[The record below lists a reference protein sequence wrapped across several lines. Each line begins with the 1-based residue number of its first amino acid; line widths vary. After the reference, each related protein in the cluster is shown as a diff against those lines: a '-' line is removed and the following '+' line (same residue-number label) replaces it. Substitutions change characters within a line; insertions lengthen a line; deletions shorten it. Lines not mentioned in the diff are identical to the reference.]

1 MAQFMKRASSH
12 EAGHIIVAFKLGLRV
27 ECVRVQNGLPLT
39 DVWADDLDAT
49 GRAAEDRY
57 AFLAGGI
64 AGEKV
69 IFGDYDRKAMQDDQN
84 KITQRG
90 GGRID
95 DYLQGALSI
104 VEASKSCVDRLRQTM
119 TLNWVSAQAEAQFS
133 SDPDSYEILSGVELM
148 HILQNC

>member
-1 MAQFMKRASSH
+1 MPNRMAQFMKRASSH

-39 DVWADDLDAT
+39 DVWADDLDST
-49 GRAAEDRY
+49 GRTAEDRY

-69 IFGDYDRKAMQDDQN
+69 VLGDYDRKAMQDDQN

-95 DYLQGALSI
+95 DY
-104 VEASKSCVDRLRQTM
+104 
-119 TLNWVSAQAEAQFS
+119 
-133 SDPDSYEILSGVELM
+133 
-148 HILQNC
+148 